1 MSEPEQPPTPDCL
14 TALLEEG
21 EYRETVACLNR
32 LGAADA
38 ETRKR
43 ALRAV
48 RDIAEE
54 PPYSFDGLASP
65 LSTFLTDEDRA
76 VRLTTAKLFVTLA
89 QSGPAAVLPAVDALA
104 ERLADDEEFYY
115 VRARSA
121 EALGYVAV
129 DSPEEV
135 TDPETV
141 ADLRIGLEFDEPEVK
156 EKLAKALAYVALGDP
171 SRLRH
176 QIDSLAEYLDD
187 DNELVRYHLCT
198 ALVVVGCDYPER
210 LAEAVE
216 PFQERLGDEN
226 PYVKGRAAEGLGLL
240 ATSET
245 DVGSDPDLD
254 GVTGDDD
261 DQPTFLTDRLGFCRQ
276 QLDTDQSGRVP
287 DRIGTIDSIRD
298 GTDDV
303 VGEMNAPDGEACPHC
318 GFDLPEGEAPICPQ
332 CGSPR

>member
-38 ETRKR
+38 ETRKH

-89 QSGPAAVLPAVDALA
+89 QSEPAAVLPAFDALA

-187 DNELVRYHLCT
+187 DTELVRYHLCT
-198 ALVVVGCDYPER
+198 ALVVVGCDYPNGWPRQWNHSRNASVTKTRTCRGEQPKDSDCSR
-210 LAEAVE
+210 R
-216 PFQERLGDEN
+216 PR
-226 PYVKGRAAEGLGLL
+226 P
-240 ATSET
+240 TSGQT
-245 DVGSDPDLD
+245 STSMVSQAMTMTNRP
-254 GVTGDDD
+254 
-261 DQPTFLTDRLGFCRQ
+261 
-276 QLDTDQSGRVP
+276 S
-287 DRIGTIDSIRD
+287 
-298 GTDDV
+298 
-303 VGEMNAPDGEACPHC
+303 
-318 GFDLPEGEAPICPQ
+318 
-332 CGSPR
+332 